1 MEQGRVLLDHGG
13 GGEAAHRLIREVFLS
28 RFTAPEGTVRD
39 DDAALLDEIRGPLAF
54 STDGY
59 IIDPV
64 EFAGGDIGSLA
75 VHGTVNDVAML
86 GAVPLYLSCAFILE
100 EGLPFPLLE
109 RLAQS
114 MADAASAAGVRIVT
128 GDTKVAPR
136 GTADKIFITT
146 AGIGRVIADPA
157 PSGTRAAP
165 GDAVLL
171 SGCVGDH
178 GLALTALRGGLHA
191 LSDIRSDSAPLNRM
205 VEALV
210 REAGDLHVL
219 RDPTRG
225 GLAATLNEIARRSAV
240 VCLVREAD
248 VPVRD
253 SVAAGCSVL
262 GLDPLYLA
270 NEGKLVCILPQNRAE
285 AALNA
290 MRRFPEG
297 RDAACIGEIA
307 PSGADGKTGQVIL
320 HTRLGGRRLLSMPE
334 GEQLPRIC

>member
-1 MEQGRVLLDHGG
+1 MEHGRVLLDHGS
-13 GGEAAHRLIREVFLS
+13 GGEASQRLIREIFLS
-28 RFTAPEGTVRD
+28 RFSGTEQPAL
-39 DDAALLDEIRGPLAF
+39 DDAVLLDEIKGPLAF

-64 EFAGGDIGSLA
+64 EFPGGDIGSLA

-100 EGLPFPLLE
+100 EGLPLPLLT

-114 MADAASAAGVRIVT
+114 MADAAAAAGVRIVT
-128 GDTKVAPR
+128 GDTKVTPHGA
-136 GTADKIFITT
+136 ADKIFITS

-157 PSGTRAAP
+157 PSGARAAP

-178 GLALTALRGGLHA
+178 GLAITARRGGLSGLA
-191 LSDIRSDSAPLNRM
+191 GIRSDSAPLNRM

-210 REAGDLHVL
+210 RNVGDLHVL

-225 GLAATLNEIARRSAV
+225 GLAATLNEIARQSGI
-240 VCLVREAD
+240 VCRAREAD
-248 VPVRD
+248 IPVRD
-253 SVAAGCSVL
+253 TVAAGCAVL

-270 NEGKLVCILPQNRAE
+270 NEGKLVCMLPRHKAD
-285 AALNA
+285 AALEV
-290 MRRFPEG
+290 MRSFPEG

-307 PSGADGKTGQVIL
+307 AAGADGKAGQVVL
-320 HTRLGGRRLLSMPE
+320 RTRLGGYRLLGMPE

>member
-1 MEQGRVLLDHGG
+1 MEHDRILLDHGG
-13 GGEAAHRLIREVFLS
+13 GGEASLRLIRGLFLS
-28 RFTAPEGTVRD
+28 RFSVPGQTAL

-64 EFAGGDIGSLA
+64 EFPGGNIGSLA

-100 EGLPFPLLE
+100 EGLSLSLLE

-114 MADAASAAGVRIVT
+114 MADAATAAGVRIVT

-136 GTADKIFITT
+136 GAADKIFITT

-157 PSGTRAAP
+157 PSGARAVP

-178 GLALTALRGGLHA
+178 GLAVTARRAGLSELA
-191 LSDIRSDSAPLNRM
+191 CILSDSAPLNHM
-205 VEALV
+205 TEALL
-210 REAGDLHVL
+210 REVGDLHVL

-225 GLAATLNEIARRSAV
+225 GLAAALNEIARQSGILCR
-240 VCLVREAD
+240 VREAD
-248 VPVRD
+248 IPVRET
-253 SVAAGCSVL
+253 VASGCAVL
-262 GLDPLYLA
+262 GLDPLSLA
-270 NEGKLVCILPQNRAE
+270 NEGKFVCILPQDRAD
-285 AALNA
+285 AALTV

-297 RDAACIGEIA
+297 RDAARIGEITA
-307 PSGADGKTGQVIL
+307 PGGHGKAGQVVL
-320 HTRLGGRRLLSMPE
+320 DTFLGGRRLLGMPE